1 MNTTRPRGAAVLAM
15 VLALTSAASAAPAT
29 YAGVSRGA
37 RMSITLEGKSGW
49 IGEIRDGSGS
59 TLYMLRGQ
67 TSGQTLSIQ
76 GQPKAKGAK
85 AFSAIGTPLGSLG
98 VLKSQL
104 KVTNVPLPTGP
115 VDFTLDCIE
124 GTQPGKGQSAPTL
137 KLTASKSMGTRQ
149 YSAQATLTANGHG
162 YDLDGSLVL
171 KQSGVIGQTDF
182 HLGGLVRD
190 DGSQRTVTV
199 SLLHTNSAQP
209 AAGFHQQGTASFD
222 GATNQFTLRLSGLSS
237 FGFQDATLTFQ

>member
-1 MNTTRPRGAAVLAM
+1 MKTTRPLGAAVLAM
-15 VLALTSAASAAPAT
+15 VLALTSAASAGPAT

-37 RMSITLEGKSGW
+37 RMSITLEGQLGW

-67 TSGQTLSIQ
+67 TSGQTVSIQ

-85 AFSAIGTPLGSLG
+85 AFSTSGTPLGSLG

-104 KVTNVPLPTGP
+104 RVTSVPLPTGP

-124 GTQPGKGQSAPTL
+124 GTQPGKGQSAPAL
-137 KLTASKSMGTRQ
+137 KLSASKSVGTRQ

-182 HLGGLVRD
+182 HLGGLVKD
-190 DGSQRTVTV
+190 DGSQRTVSV
-199 SLLHTNSAQP
+199 STLHANAAQP
-209 AAGFHQQGTASFD
+209 AGGFHPQGTASFD
-222 GATNQFTLRLSGLSS
+222 GATNQFTVQFTGLSS
-237 FGFQDATLTFQ
+237 FGFPDTTLTFH